1 MALLRSASPKLDG
14 GCDKPSPPAS
24 TFLFT
29 AFVMYAVARAVDED
43 RILHAYRW
51 RNQLISFHDV
61 DVNTQIEVE
70 AEEPKDREVDDHPGG
85 QPQEWGG
92 DIGRDHAQWRSHGHQ
107 PGRRFA
113 GPLRQDQSMDERTA
127 AAATAMGG
135 VEATPE
141 NYKNPTLR
149 IDQRIDDLLRRMT
162 LGEKAGML
170 FQTMIVVGSGDLAE
184 RNSAFR
190 VESAEH
196 MINNQLLT
204 HFNVVRAADDASAL
218 ADWHNRL
225 QELAAN
231 TRLGIPITLSTDPRN
246 HFTENVGTAATAG
259 TFSQWPETLGLAAVG
274 SSELVERFADI
285 ARQEYLAVGLR
296 LALHP
301 QIDLATEPRW
311 SRISGGF
318 GEDAD
323 LTSMLVEAYIRG
335 FQGEQLG
342 PESVSTMTK
351 HFPGGGPQ
359 KDGEDPHFAYGREQ
373 VYPGDNFEYHLKPFR
388 AAIAAGAAQIMPYYG
403 MPVGTQYD
411 EVAFAFNKAI
421 ITDLL
426 RGELGFDGIVCT
438 DWGLITDTTI
448 LGQPMP
454 ARAWGVEHLDE
465 LTRVE
470 MILNAGC
477 DQFGGEARPELVVQ
491 LVEQGRISE
500 ERLDVSVRR
509 LLLEKFILGL
519 FDNPYVD
526 PDQAAATVGK
536 AEFVAAG
543 ADAQRRAYTL
553 LTNHDQ
559 ILPLRKGRRI
569 YLEGV
574 SEDVASAY
582 GQVVDNPADADVA
595 LLRLKAPYQ
604 PRPGGFEAMF
614 HAGSLAFPTAERDH
628 HARICFTV
636 PTIIDI
642 YLDRPAV
649 LTDLADQAAA
659 LLGSYGSSDEAFL
672 DIVFGAA
679 RPEGSLPFDMP
690 RSMAAV
696 ETSRSDVPFDTAD
709 PLFRFGYGLRYG
721 DAY

>member
-1 MALLRSASPKLDG
+1 
-14 GCDKPSPPAS
+14 
-24 TFLFT
+24 
-29 AFVMYAVARAVDED
+29 V
-43 RILHAYRW
+43 
-51 RNQLISFHDV
+51 RN
-61 DVNTQIEVE
+61 
-70 AEEPKDREVDDHPGG
+70 
-85 QPQEWGG
+85 
-92 DIGRDHAQWRSHGHQ
+92 
-107 PGRRFA
+107 
-113 GPLRQDQSMDERTA
+113 DQGMTERTA
-127 AAATAMGG
+127 AQT
-135 VEATPE
+135 V
-141 NYKNPTLR
+141 
-149 IDQRIDDLLRRMT
+149 DQRVDDLLRRMT
-162 LGEKAGML
+162 LAEKAGML
-170 FQTMIVVGSGDLAE
+170 FQTMIAVGSGDLSE
-184 RNSAFR
+184 RSSTFR
-190 VESAEH
+190 VQSAEY
-196 MINNQLLT
+196 MITNQLLT
-204 HFNVVRAADDASAL
+204 HFNVVRAADDAWAL

-225 QELAAN
+225 QALAAS

-259 TFSQWPETLGLAAVG
+259 SFSQWPETLGLAAIG
-274 SSELVERFADI
+274 SYELVERFADI

-323 LTSMLVEAYIRG
+323 LTSKLVQAYIRG

-359 KDGEDPHFAYGREQ
+359 MDGEDPHFAYGREQ

-388 AAIAAGAAQIMPYYG
+388 AAITADAAQIMPYYG
-403 MPVGTQYD
+403 LPIGTQYD
-411 EVAFAFNKAI
+411 EVAFAFNKGI

-438 DWGLITDTTI
+438 DWGLVTDTTI
-448 LGQPMP
+448 MGQPMP

-465 LTRVE
+465 LSRVE

-491 LVEQGRISE
+491 LVEQGRITE
-500 ERLDVSVRR
+500 ERIEVSVRR
-509 LLLEKFILGL
+509 LLREKFVRGL

-526 PDQAAATVGK
+526 PDRAAATVGK
-536 AEFVAAG
+536 AEFRAAG
-543 ADAQRRAYTL
+543 TDAQRRAYTL

-574 SEDVASAY
+574 SEEVASPY
-582 GQVVDNPADADVA
+582 GEVVADPADADVA
-595 LLRLKAPYQ
+595 LMRVKAPYE

-614 HAGSLAFPTAERDH
+614 HAGSLEFPPAERDH
-628 HARICFTV
+628 HAAICAAA
-636 PTIIDI
+636 PTIVDV

-649 LTDLADQAAA
+649 LTDLARGAAA
-659 LLGSYGSSDEAFL
+659 VLGSYGSSDEVFL
-672 DIVFGAA
+672 DVVFGAA
-679 RPEGSLPFDMP
+679 QPEGSLPFDLP
-690 RSMAAV
+690 QSMAAV
-696 ETSRSDVPFDTAD
+696 EASRSDVPFDTAD
-709 PLFRFGYGLRYG
+709 PLFTFGRGLRYG
-721 DAY
+721 DGY